1 MDIKSS
7 VRHRREARIR
17 ELLEGGAGQDDGFE
31 LTPTVRDHS
40 QEPGQ
45 RTSGVRAV
53 QEAPSP
59 RPGGRLEPLAAGDE
73 PDPEKLWKQRYRS
86 WYGPPGADPEDP
98 GEPPRRASFMNSL
111 LRRLVVSTLVFGLV
125 WGVFNIQHPW
135 AVRAQAFVIESLS
148 REMDF
153 QAAQAWYEDH
163 FGGAPS
169 FIPIF
174 GQTEGS
180 STKVNAHSTLAAPL
194 EGRLVQSFAVDLKG
208 IVLEATGGSL
218 ANREVRSI
226 ETGRVLEV
234 KETPDN
240 GYTIVIQHTGER
252 RAMYSR
258 LGETHLK
265 VNDWVEGG
273 EVIGILS
280 LSEAGGLPA
289 LYFELKEGNRSVDP
303 AEVIP
308 FD

>member
-17 ELLEGGAGQDDGFE
+17 ELLEGVDQGGDLELITAASDGQLPAQG
-31 LTPTVRDHS
+31 LKS
-40 QEPGQ
+40 
-45 RTSGVRAV
+45 SGVRSS
-53 QEAPSP
+53 APT
-59 RPGGRLEPLAAGDE
+59 PGMQSGGKIEQLAEGEE
-73 PDPEKLWKQRYRS
+73 PDPEKLWKQRYRN
-86 WYGPPGADPEDP
+86 WYGPSEPDGPGD
-98 GEPPRRASFMNSL
+98 PPRRASFMSSL
-111 LRRLVVSTLVFGLV
+111 LRRLMVSALVFGLV
-125 WGVFNIQHPW
+125 WGLFSIQHPW

-153 QAAQAWYEDH
+153 QAAQAWYENH

-174 GQTEGS
+174 GQTEGT
-180 STKVNAHSTLAAPL
+180 STKVNANTALITPL

-208 IVLEATGGSL
+208 IVLEAAGGALS
-218 ANREVRSI
+218 NREVKSI

-234 KETPDN
+234 KEVPGS
-240 GYTIVIQHTGER
+240 GYTVVIQHTGQR
-252 RAMYSR
+252 KATYSR

-280 LSEAGGLPA
+280 ISEAGGLPA
-289 LYFELKEGNRSVDP
+289 LYFELKEGNRSIDP